1 MAFSFDWA
9 VRVTDIVMGIAVLLG
24 PILAVVVTLWAQNRH
39 EKRAEKQKLFITLI
53 AERQALG
60 ISQDVAKA
68 LNTIDVVFSGRPPII
83 LAWHRYYAQLGQPY
97 YQERAHSWLELLT
110 AMASELGY
118 SIQQTDLDKFYLPQ
132 GHADD
137 AQFQRNVAQQWA
149 RVLENTERLLL
160 EPRQRG

>member
-1 MAFSFDWA
+1 
-9 VRVTDIVMGIAVLLG
+9 
-24 PILAVVVTLWAQNRH
+24 
-39 EKRAEKQKLFITLI
+39 
-53 AERQALG
+53 
-60 ISQDVAKA
+60 
-68 LNTIDVVFSGRPPII
+68 
-83 LAWHRYYAQLGQPY
+83 
-97 YQERAHSWLELLT
+97 
-110 AMASELGY
+110 MASELGY